1 MTPFLLLGLGM
12 AIVLLLVIWLKVHP
26 FLALIIAATVV
37 SFATP
42 EKSLE
47 SYADNYTQSQQ
58 DRGKMD
64 ESQALQFK
72 KDFAKLS
79 SMKRVV
85 QEFGGGCA
93 KVGLIIAFAA
103 LIGKC
108 MLESGA
114 ASRVVMV
121 ALSIF
126 GEKRA
131 GLAFLCSGFVLAVP
145 SFLTQFFIFLY
156 RLLWRWRIEL
166 EVIICFMYYALWLV
180 GPWHILWFLRLRDR
194 S

>member
-64 ESQALQFK
+64 ESQAIQFK

-93 KVGLIIAFAA
+93 KVGLIIC
-103 LIGKC
+103 L
-108 MLESGA
+108 LYTS
-114 ASRVVMV
+114 
-121 ALSIF
+121 
-126 GEKRA
+126 
-131 GLAFLCSGFVLAVP
+131 P
-145 SFLTQFFIFLY
+145 SQ
-156 RLLWRWRIEL
+156 
-166 EVIICFMYYALWLV
+166 
-180 GPWHILWFLRLRDR
+180 RD
-194 S
+194 

>member
-26 FLALIIAATVV
+26 FLDLIIAATVV

-114 ASRVVMV
+114 A
-121 ALSIF
+121 
-126 GEKRA
+126 E
-131 GLAFLCSGFVLAVP
+131 
-145 SFLTQFFIFLY
+145 
-156 RLLWRWRIEL
+156 
-166 EVIICFMYYALWLV
+166 CFMTAPF
-180 GPWHILWFLRLRDR
+180 GARFPLRTVVPPSGAIGVLIGRIT
-194 S
+194 SSL

>member
-79 SMKRVV
+79 SMKSVNDFDTV
-85 QEFGGGCA
+85 YSAIPVPAYFP
-93 KVGLIIAFAA
+93 
-103 LIGKC
+103 
-108 MLESGA
+108 
-114 ASRVVMV
+114 
-121 ALSIF
+121 IF
-126 GEKRA
+126 NY
-131 GLAFLCSGFVLAVP
+131 L
-145 SFLTQFFIFLY
+145 
-156 RLLWRWRIEL
+156 
-166 EVIICFMYYALWLV
+166 
-180 GPWHILWFLRLRDR
+180 
-194 S
+194 

>member
-47 SYADNYTQSQQ
+47 SYANNYTQSQQ

-121 ALSIF
+121 ALSVF

-131 GLAFLCSGFVLAVP
+131 GLAFCAPVSFWLCQ

-156 RLLWRWRIEL
+156 RLLWPWRIEL
-166 EVIICFMYYALWLV
+166 EVIICFMYYALWPV

>member
-1 MTPFLLLGLGM
+1 
-12 AIVLLLVIWLKVHP
+12 
-26 FLALIIAATVV
+26 
-37 SFATP
+37 
-42 EKSLE
+42 
-47 SYADNYTQSQQ
+47 
-58 DRGKMD
+58 MD
-64 ESQALQFK
+64 ELKALQFK

-114 ASRVVMV
+114 ASKVVMV

-131 GLAFLCSGFVLAVP
+131 GLAFLCSGFILAVP
-145 SFLTQFFIFLY
+145 VFLTQFFIFLY
-156 RLLWRWRIEL
+156 RLLWPWRIEL

-180 GPWHILWFLRLRDR
+180 EPWHILWFLRLRDR

>member
-42 EKSLE
+42 EKSLT
-47 SYADNYTQSQQ
+47 SYAENYTQSQKN
-58 DRGKMD
+58 RGKMD
-64 ESQALQFK
+64 ELKALQFK

-85 QEFGGGCA
+85 HEFGGGCA

-114 ASRVVMV
+114 ASKVVMV

-126 GEKRA
+126 GEKNYKYYPR
-131 GLAFLCSGFVLAVP
+131 GIPTIGKKRELC
-145 SFLTQFFIFLY
+145 
-156 RLLWRWRIEL
+156 RLHRGEN
-166 EVIICFMYYALWLV
+166 
-180 GPWHILWFLRLRDR
+180 
-194 S
+194 